1 MMNRDK
7 CLCFPST
14 NYPCSECRSKV
25 MIFTTDNR
33 ATPRRIDM
41 MKKKLV
47 VLLAMMAM
55 LLVAFAAPVLADNDR
70 HEVNRFDVR
79 YNNDHE
85 FCWWE
90 WSDIFEEWKCD

>member
-1 MMNRDK
+1 
-7 CLCFPST
+7 
-14 NYPCSECRSKV
+14 
-25 MIFTTDNR
+25 MIFTTDNI

-47 VLLAMMAM
+47 VLLATMAM

-70 HEVNRFDVR
+70 HDNKRHDNDRHEVNRFDVR
-79 YNNDHE
+79 FNNDHE